1 MDNAE
6 LVRVISRQITQS
18 STTEAEGFLQIY
30 DLAESLD
37 STYGRLSA
45 IDDVDPIAQVNVA
58 EGSSDIE
65 PEDGV
70 IHEVLIHS
78 GRHDHDENTRS
89 STAPKDS
96 EGDPREKLR
105 VAFLVA
111 NEGIEQVELETP
123 WNALLKAGAE
133 IKLIAPKP
141 GEAQAMNHLDKAD
154 SFQVDE
160 TSDQADP
167 ETFDAVV
174 LPGGVANPDQLRM
187 DGHSV
192 DFVKAISARGRP
204 VAAICHGPWTLT
216 EGDLVRGRTLTSWPS
231 LETDISNAGGSWV
244 DEEVHICT
252 EGPNTLITSPKP
264 DDLAAFSDAL
274 IEAFYQRRAQ

>member
-1 MDNAE
+1 M
-6 LVRVISRQITQS
+6 TQS
-18 STTEAEGFLQIY
+18 SSPAEAEGFLQIN
-30 DLAESLD
+30 DTEETLD
-37 STYGRLSA
+37 SIHGQLNDVGRVSA
-45 IDDVDPIAQVNVA
+45 SSLINAQVHLQ
-58 EGSSDIE
+58 EGSSEVE

-70 IHEVLIHS
+70 IHEVLTHS
-78 GRHDHDENTRS
+78 GRHEHDDAKTSAQES
-89 STAPKDS
+89 STS
-96 EGDPREKLR
+96 GEDPHKKLR

-133 IKLIAPKP
+133 VKLIAPKP
-141 GEAQAMNHLDKAD
+141 GKAQAMNHLDKAD

-167 ETFDAVV
+167 EEFDAVV

-192 DFVKAISARGRP
+192 EFIKALSNRGRP
-204 VAAICHGPWTLT
+204 VAAICHGPWTLI

-231 LETDISNAGGSWV
+231 LETDIRNAGGCWV

-252 EGPNTLITSPKP
+252 EGPNTLITSRNP
-264 DDLAAFSDAL
+264 DDLPSFSDAL
-274 IEAFYQRRAQ
+274 IKTFYQSRGQ